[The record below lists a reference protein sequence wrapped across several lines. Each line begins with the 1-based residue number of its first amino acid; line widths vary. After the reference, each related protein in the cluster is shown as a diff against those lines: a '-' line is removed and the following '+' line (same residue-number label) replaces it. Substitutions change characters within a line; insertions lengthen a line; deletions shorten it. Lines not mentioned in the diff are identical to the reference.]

1 MVVEG
6 QPLLGLGL
14 EQVHEIQVQVQLQGH
29 KLGHRGH
36 KNRRLEGHTG
46 KRYGQS
52 KHYVLRHQGLFAVI
66 CCGDAAGRI
75 KKTSDGKKDFSC
87 SDRLFALNIWLPF
100 WTPEQHFLGRKT
112 EEDYK
117 LPEFDPNELGRR
129 FESISQDTLMQK
141 GFLLQ
146 GNPKYVTLTSI
157 KLEVIMLVG
166 VQGSGKSTLASNWF
180 SRSEPKYVVLSNDR
194 LGSREKTLSALR
206 KNLKASN
213 SCIIDNTHVDIE
225 ARKKFLEV
233 AKEFD
238 VPVRAFVMS
247 TSLAHAKHNNIYRE
261 IIDTSKNHAKIGE
274 ALMHQFK
281 NKYQEPSLDEGFTE
295 IVKINVAPKFL
306 FEQHRQIYFMYLQEK

>member
-1 MVVEG
+1 MAIESGIFRKPRTAVWE
-6 QPLLGLGL
+6 LL
-14 EQVHEIQVQVQLQGH
+14 
-29 KLGHRGH
+29 
-36 KNRRLEGHTG
+36 
-46 KRYGQS
+46 S
-52 KHYVLRHQGLFAVI
+52 KHSNEGVVI
-66 CCGDAAGRI
+66 DLKQSFYCGDAAGRI
-75 KKTSDGKKDFSC
+75 KKASDGKKDFSC
-87 SDRLFALNIWLPF
+87 SDRLFALNIGLPF

-117 LPEFDPNELGRR
+117 LPEFDPNELRRR

-141 GFLLQ
+141 EFLLQ
-146 GNPKYVTLTSI
+146 GNPQYVTLTSI

-261 IIDTSKNHAKIGE
+261 IIDTSKDHAKIGE

-295 IVKINVAPKFL
+295 IVKINVVPKFL